1 MWTKSWLEKG
11 ARVSAWGTGLGTGW
25 EAELE
30 GEWGRERDTGVGRGD
45 GNRGPDSCHVP
56 HAVA

>member
-11 ARVSAWGTGLGTGW
+11 ARVSAWGTGW

-45 GNRGPDSCHVP
+45 RNRGPDSCHVP